1 MPKTFRPYALLI
13 GGLLVGLSLAMP
25 FLWPESQ
32 TRRRVEPPPNATVKW
47 NETTNTPDWLDG
59 PLPYTLSEAEQSN
72 PELAARGALSFY
84 HELFGI
90 QNANAE
96 FELVRI
102 DADKLGQK
110 HVRLQQ
116 VRDGV
121 PVWSR
126 VMLVH
131 LGETQV
137 LGINGDFQPDLT
149 LSTVP
154 AVTASEAESQALA
167 AAYGDAPLVYTP
179 SRLMIY
185 IGDDGSPYLTWQVK
199 INTALPG
206 GNTAYFVDAVNGGV
220 VHETP
225 LTASDKYREV
235 YDAQLKE
242 NLPGRL
248 LASEGTVPRDPD
260 GAAAYK
266 NAGLVYDYWKN
277 TFGRDSYDDNGGPI
291 GLIVHSPELGN
302 SYWNGQVLVFG
313 DKDDYIT
320 NKDDALVLDIM
331 GHEFTHAIVQYTAD
345 LVYETQ
351 SGALNESFADVFAVM
366 IDRNDWHLFED
377 NSAAPPLP
385 VPWLRD
391 MQDPSLSGDYNPKK
405 PRDGF
410 GQPTFMKD
418 YANLT
423 NSRDGDWG
431 GVHVNSG
438 IPNHVLYLAATASSR
453 EATEQIWYRALST
466 YLTPK
471 SDFADFAAA
480 IQKSAADLY
489 GANSKEANAM
499 KSALVESGIVKG
511 SGGANSQPTPPPT
524 AAAQTTTQ
532 PTPAPV
538 VGSGC
543 NELAT
548 NGTFENGRPD
558 PWVEKT
564 NLNASII
571 GADFPHTGKKGAWLG
586 GTDQESF
593 QYVYQDIAIAA
604 NLKKVTL
611 TYWHYLSE
619 NADAGTPD
627 AVFDALLA
635 DSKSGDV
642 LATLEELTSSKSDE
656 KWVQSTIDLSQFAG
670 KKVRLAF
677 TANMVR
683 GNLSNFFVDDV
694 SVVACTSAAAP
705 TIGGATIAVTGKITD
720 AASGKPIEG
729 ATFYVLK
736 VTVAEATQDGKLSAD
751 EVLAKGTSDRKG
763 VFKLNVK
770 LPRNQTYNVVVIANG
785 YKTLAVDGAFE
796 ILPNDPDP
804 VDLEVQLQKR

>member
-1 MPKTFRPYALLI
+1 MGKPSRKP
-13 GGLLVGLSLAMP
+13 
-25 FLWPESQ
+25 W
-32 TRRRVEPPPNATVKW
+32 
-47 NETTNTPDWLDG
+47 
-59 PLPYTLSEAEQSN
+59 LPYTLSQTEQAD
-72 PELAARGALSFY
+72 PELAARNVLNFY
-84 HELFGI
+84 HDLFGI
-90 QNANAE
+90 QNADAE

-102 DADKLGQK
+102 ETDSLGQT

-116 VRDGV
+116 VRDGI

-154 AVTASEAESQALA
+154 AVTIGEAESQALA
-167 AAYGDAPLVYTP
+167 AAYGDAPTLYAP

-185 IGDDGSPYLTWQVK
+185 VGDDGQAHLTWQVK
-199 INTALPG
+199 INTVLPG
-206 GNTAYFVDAVNGGV
+206 GNTAYFVDALNGGV
-220 VHETP
+220 LHESP

-242 NLPGRL
+242 NLPGRF
-248 LASEGTVPRDPD
+248 LAAEGTVPRDLA
-260 GAAAYK
+260 GKAVYQ

-291 GLIVHSPELGN
+291 YLIVHSPELGN

-320 NKDDALVLDIM
+320 NKDDAYVLDIM

-366 IDRNDWHLFED
+366 IDRDDWHLFED
-377 NSAAPPLP
+377 NSASPPLP

-391 MQDPSLSGDYNPKK
+391 MQDPSLDGDYNPKK
-405 PRDGF
+405 PRSGF
-410 GQPTFMKD
+410 GQPTFMSE
-418 YANLT
+418 YANLP

-438 IPNHVLYLAATASSR
+438 IPNHVLYLAATASSK
-453 EATEQIWYRALST
+453 EAAEQIWYRALAA

-489 GANSKEANAM
+489 GANSAEANAV
-499 KSALVESGIVKG
+499 KAALVESGIVKG
-511 SGGANSQPTPPPT
+511 TGGTTNQPTPVPT
-524 AAAQTTTQ
+524 TSSSTTIQ
-532 PTPAPV
+532 PTPVPAV
-538 VGSGC
+538 ASGC
-543 NELAT
+543 SELIT
-548 NGTFENGRPD
+548 NGTFENARSG

-564 NLNASII
+564 NLNAPII
-571 GADFPHTGKKGAWLG
+571 GADFPHTGKKSAWLG

-593 QYVYQDIAIAA
+593 QYIYQDIAIAA
-604 NLKKVTL
+604 NLKSVTL
-611 TYWHYLSE
+611 TYWHYLEE
-619 NADAGTPD
+619 NAESGAPD
-627 AVFDALLA
+627 ATFDALLA
-635 DSKSGDV
+635 DPKSGDV
-642 LATLEELTSSKSDE
+642 LATLEELASSKSDE
-656 KWVQSTIDLSQFAG
+656 KWAQSTIDLSGYAG

-694 SVVACTSAAAP
+694 SVVACTAAAAP
-705 TIGGATIAVTGKITD
+705 VTGGATITVTGKITD
-720 AASGKPIEG
+720 SASGKAVEG

-736 VTVAEATQDGKLSAD
+736 VTVAQASKDGKLSAD
-751 EVLAKGTSDRKG
+751 EVMAKGVSDRKG
-763 VFKLNVK
+763 VFKLDAK
-770 LPRNQTYNVVVIANG
+770 LARGQSYNVVVLASG
-785 YKTLAVDGAFE
+785 YKTLAVDSAFE
-796 ILPNDPDP
+796 IVANDPDP
-804 VDLEVQLQKR
+804 LDLDVQLQKR